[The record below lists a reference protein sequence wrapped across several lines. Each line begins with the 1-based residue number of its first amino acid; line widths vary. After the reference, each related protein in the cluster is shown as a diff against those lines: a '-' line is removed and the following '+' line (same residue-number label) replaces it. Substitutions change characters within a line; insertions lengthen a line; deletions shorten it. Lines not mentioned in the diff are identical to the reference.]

1 MVGTRAQVT
10 IVARTGDGESPGCS
24 PSGKKGQTIMWA
36 RRLIISSG
44 LAVESLTVLSG
55 AAGAAGCASAGSMT
69 QPGCVVPPTAGGGAQ
84 GVAPASVPHDP
95 TPAKV
100 TPVSTGPTSLP
111 FTGADI
117 EELAV
122 VGAGAVLAGGLLL
135 RRRRHTLA

>member
-1 MVGTRAQVT
+1 
-10 IVARTGDGESPGCS
+10 
-24 PSGKKGQTIMWA
+24 MWA
-36 RRLIISSG
+36 RRLIIGSG
-44 LAVESLTVLSG
+44 FAVASLTMLSG

-69 QPGCVVPPTAGGGAQ
+69 QPGCVVPPNAAGGAQ
-84 GVAPASVPHDP
+84 GVAPASLPRDP

>member
-1 MVGTRAQVT
+1 
-10 IVARTGDGESPGCS
+10 
-24 PSGKKGQTIMWA
+24 MWA
-36 RRLIISSG
+36 RRLIIGSG
-44 LAVESLTVLSG
+44 FAVASLTMLSG
-55 AAGAAGCASAGSMT
+55 VAGAAGCASAGSMT
-69 QPGCVVPPTAGGGAQ
+69 QPGCVVPPTAAGGAD
-84 GVAPASVPHDP
+84 GVAPAALPVDGP